1 MRIELDGE
9 FKKGFITLAKCRG
22 QIEVDPLRGALAEK
36 FILSFFEEDIIEA
49 LRKKGFKC
57 KLVINGKELLIE

>member
-22 QIEVDPLRGALAEK
+22 QIEVDPLGGSLAEK

-49 LRKKGFKC
+49 LRKKGFKG
-57 KLVINGKELLIE
+57 KVVINGKELLIE